1 MVLYGGNM
9 KKLKKSERH
18 QRIKDILK
26 ENPFLTDD
34 ELSEKFGVS
43 VQTIRLDRMSLNIP
57 ELRERVKSV
66 ATKNLQKVK
75 SIGEGEIVGEL
86 IDLQLNENAI
96 SILQTD
102 ESMAFTKTKIVKG
115 HYIFAMA
122 ETLALAVIE
131 SNVALVGVANVKNR
145 VPVKAGEKL
154 VAKARV
160 VKKRGTEFFVRVYIN
175 VNNDEVF
182 RSKFRLV
189 SIDIEAN

>member
-1 MVLYGGNM
+1 M
-9 KKLKKSERH
+9 KKIKKSERH
-18 QRIKDILK
+18 QEIKKVLK
-26 ENPFLTDD
+26 NNPFFTDE

-75 SIGEGEIVGEL
+75 SLGEGEIVGEL
-86 IDLQLNENAI
+86 IDLQLNKNAI

-102 ESMAFTKTKIVKG
+102 ESMAFSKTKIVKG

-131 SNVALVGVANVKNR
+131 SNVALIGVANVKYR

-154 VAKARV
+154 VAKAEV
-160 VKKRGTEFFVRVYIN
+160 INKRGSEYFVRVWIN
-175 VNNDEVF
+175 VNNDQVF

-189 SIDIEAN
+189 SIDLEV